1 MEWEVIPW
9 EVEDEFELIMNL
21 IQETGNASGTS
32 FQAETR
38 LEVCLRMMSA
48 YNRITKGEASLS
60 HAEAG
65 VVWKSVVAEAQQ
77 GDHAFND
84 ELPALSEFLMVAK
97 SSLLKKLV
105 DYQKTL
111 KFAPRVVSSSVMQ
124 NVMAMALGDD
134 GRGHVTFRLDPSFIT
149 IIK

>member
-1 MEWEVIPW
+1 MIPW

-21 IQETGNASGTS
+21 ILETGKAAGTS

-38 LEVCLRMMSA
+38 LEVRLRMMSA

-97 SSLLKKLV
+97 SSLLEKLV

-111 KFAPRVVSSSVMQ
+111 KFVPRVY
-124 NVMAMALGDD
+124 
-134 GRGHVTFRLDPSFIT
+134 RLL
-149 IIK
+149 